1 MPMAGLVGSDL
12 CRVSGFKPVADPYTG
27 QEWAAIPAIRPDW
40 AIIHVHEADRH
51 GNGRIKGARYDDVLL
66 AKASRDVIL
75 TCERL
80 VDPIETR
87 PEDTD
92 IPGFM
97 VRAVVEAPGGAWP
110 ASCHKLYG
118 IDEAFLADYVRAAA
132 GPATFPDFVE
142 ERILSRH
149 PGEQLPGAKGGAGG

>member
-1 MPMAGLVGSDL
+1 MPMAGLQGSDL
-12 CRVSGFKPVADPYTG
+12 CRVSGFKTVADPYTG

-40 AIIHVHEADRH
+40 AVLHVHEADLI
-51 GNGRIKGARYDDVLL
+51 GNGRIRGARYDDVLL
-66 AKASRDVIL
+66 AKASKNVIL

-80 VDPIETR
+80 VDPIGGPGSTDRPENR

-110 ASCHKLYG
+110 ASCHGLYG
-118 IDEAFLADYVRAAA
+118 VDEAFLADYVRAA
-132 GPATFPDFVE
+132 
-142 ERILSRH
+142 
-149 PGEQLPGAKGGAGG
+149 GGAAR